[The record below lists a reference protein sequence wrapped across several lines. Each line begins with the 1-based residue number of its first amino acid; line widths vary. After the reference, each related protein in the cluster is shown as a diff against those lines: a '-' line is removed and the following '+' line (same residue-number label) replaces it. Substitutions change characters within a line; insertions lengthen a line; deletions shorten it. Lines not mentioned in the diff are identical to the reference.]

1 MGGLP
6 CTGVLVRTAVNFQTG
21 ANHKASQFINSI
33 FVFVI
38 VLVFLSGFAH
48 IPMPVIASI
57 LMVSCFRLIPVNIMK
72 ELYKINKFDLFILL
86 STWLICI
93 FFDGAIGLLT
103 GGAFSIVFLKFK
115 N

>member
-48 IPMPVIASI
+48 SPMPVIASI
-57 LMVSCFRLIPVNIMK
+57 LMVSCFRLIPVKIMK
-72 ELYKINKFDLFILL
+72 ELYKINKFDFFILL